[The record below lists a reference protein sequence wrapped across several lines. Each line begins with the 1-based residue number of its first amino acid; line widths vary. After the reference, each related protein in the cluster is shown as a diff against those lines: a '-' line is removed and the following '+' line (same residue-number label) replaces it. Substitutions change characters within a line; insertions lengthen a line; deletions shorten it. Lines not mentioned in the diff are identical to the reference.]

1 MPQVE
6 ERGGLGGTRDR
17 GGRGPGG
24 EGGDSGA
31 GAFPLPTAKL
41 GVWILLGVVTV
52 IFSALVSA
60 YVVRMGLPDWKSSP
74 KPGLLWLNTAVLA
87 FSSLFFQR
95 AAWAA
100 RKGEAWGVRTGVRL
114 GGVLGMLF
122 ILGQLLA
129 WGQLQSLGFGV
140 SRNPSSSF
148 FYLITALHGLH
159 LLGGLVAWAVVSLRP
174 TPLRIELCTLYWHFL
189 LAVWVVLYGLLLLT

>member
-1 MPQVE
+1 MPQVK
-6 ERGGLGGTRDR
+6 ERDGFGGVHDR
-17 GGRGPGG
+17 GGRGSGG
-24 EGGDSGA
+24 GGGDPPP
-31 GAFPLPTAKL
+31 GAFPLPTAKI
-41 GVWILLGVVTV
+41 GVWILLAVVTV

-87 FSSLFFQR
+87 CSSLFFQR

-100 RKGEAWGVRTGVRL
+100 RKGEAQGVRTGVRL
-114 GGVLGMLF
+114 GGVLGVLF

-129 WGQLQSLGFGV
+129 WRQLQSLGFGV
-140 SRNPSSSF
+140 SSNPSSSF

-159 LLGGLVAWAVVSLRP
+159 LAGGLVAWAVVSARP
-174 TPLRIELCTLYWHFL
+174 IPLRIELCALYWHFL
-189 LAVWVVLYGLLLLT
+189 LAVWAVLYGLLLLT